1 MERLSVRDFADGRLR
16 HDGPWAVCFA
26 AEWCRFCQ
34 DFVPKFA
41 ALDPMG
47 AFRTALADVTDL
59 ESPLWEEFR
68 IDVIPTLVAFRD
80 GRPTW
85 RRDGLAGEGLDT
97 GDLDALCHEVAGRP
111 CSVGALDARP
121 RFYSR
126 RPTAPERSASRGR
139 V

>member
-1 MERLSVRDFADGRLR
+1 MEHLSPRDFADGRLR
-16 HDGPWAVCFA
+16 HDGLWAVCFA
-26 AEWCRFCQ
+26 AEWCPFCQ
-34 DFVPKFA
+34 EFVPKFA

-47 AFRTALADVTDL
+47 EFRTGLADVTDL
-59 ESPLWEEFR
+59 ESPLWDEFR

-80 GRPTW
+80 GRPIW

-111 CSVGALDARP
+111 CSPEALNAQAR
-121 RFYSR
+121 FFSR
-126 RPTAPERSASRGR
+126 RPSARDRAAARAR